1 MLRFFFVPP
10 WPGMLIVLR
19 TSPEGRAYG
28 EHPAAFKLPTAR
40 KGTSGQ
46 QHGRKGRGIRHRPP
60 ASAAQCPAC
69 KFGAAAYAAASG
81 APSLGGSDPNAAAFS
96 GPVQP
101 PAPWCKCKCST
112 WRRWPILEVTVDI
125 PTPSALR
132 LQCRANPKTT
142 TRQTSKP
149 SWVGTIRPEC
159 AHFDKKSDKLASQD

>member
-1 MLRFFFVPP
+1 MLMVP
-10 WPGMLIVLR
+10 R
-19 TSPEGRAYG
+19 TGPEGRAPG
-28 EHPAAFKLPTAR
+28 SLSVQRPSSCPLARRARALRGSRMAARAGASAIGPLLPNAHPANLAPRLMP
-40 KGTSGQ
+40 Q
-46 QHGRKGRGIRHRPP
+46 
-60 ASAAQCPAC
+60 
-69 KFGAAAYAAASG
+69 AASG
-81 APSLGGSDPNAAAFS
+81 ALGGSDPNAAAFS
-96 GPVQP
+96 GPVQR

-159 AHFDKKSDKLASQD
+159 AHFDKKSDKLASQDLQLCDVVMSG